1 MKEVSAN
8 SKRFVLTRV
17 MGFKPVAGGVA
28 GPPELSGLIK
38 EGDFFVGVSSPALG
52 ETGRR
57 AGGVNGFSHRALVL
71 SPTLSRT
78 ARNTPHPYLPPPSRS
93 APAPSP
99 GR

>member
-38 EGDFFVGVSSPALG
+38 EGDFFVGVSSPGREEAARLAG
-52 ETGRR
+52 E
-57 AGGVNGFSHRALVL
+57 AGGMENLMRSLEFLHRHAIFAPTQPPLPNG
-71 SPTLSRT
+71 P
-78 ARNTPHPYLPPPSRS
+78 
-93 APAPSP
+93 
-99 GR
+99 